1 MQAEAAH
8 IAQWLHTI
16 LPAGASLTA
25 DSRSIKKGD
34 AFFAFPG
41 ANNDGRSF
49 VQAAI
54 NAGASAILL
63 DDSSTDVLQ
72 GSSAISPFSG
82 KTTPAKSVRQL
93 KHKAGGIASAFF
105 GSPSSKLDVLA
116 FTGTSGKTSCS
127 TWYSELSCIL
137 GKPCAVIGTRGA
149 GLPYMR
155 NPEVPGFN
163 SLECKPLESTQLRAF
178 GLTTPE
184 AITLQGFFREFVDAK
199 IPSVAIE
206 ASSIALNEGRLNGTT
221 IQTAVFTNLSLDHLD
236 YHRTMQAYGQAKAAL
251 FAWPSLTHVV
261 INIDDRAADQM
272 LAGVQGSI
280 KKILVS
286 TAPIEATTKHQVGQ
300 AAGEIKRL
308 FATNIVFSGNGV
320 SLTVDGDFGTCQARF
335 QIAGLFNV
343 SNYLSVAAC
352 ALVRGYNLDQVV
364 AGLEQLTPV
373 EGRMQT
379 LGGDNQLLA
388 VIDYAHKPDALEK
401 VLEALKMQASDRGG
415 KLWCVFG
422 CGGNRDTS
430 KRPQMGAIAQR
441 LADTVVVTSD
451 NPRLENPADIIDQ
464 IVAGMQCASSV
475 VIEADRKD
483 AITWTIKNAAQDD
496 VVLIAGKGHEAYQEI
511 NGVQFPFSDFKLVS
525 ALLNDQKTLVQNK
538 QITKSAAC

>member
-8 IAQWLHTI
+8 IAQWLHAV
-16 LPAGASLTA
+16 LPNGAGLTA
-25 DSRSIKKGD
+25 DSRSVKKGD

-41 ANNDGRSF
+41 ASHDGRAF

-54 NAGASAILL
+54 NAGASAIVL
-63 DDSSTDVLQ
+63 DDSASDALQ
-72 GSSAISPFSG
+72 ALSLVKPLANR
-82 KTTPAKSVRQL
+82 TTPSKSVHQL
-93 KHKAGGIASAFF
+93 KHKAGAIASAFF
-105 GSPSSKLDVLA
+105 GSPSSKLDVIA

-127 TWYSELSCIL
+127 TWYSELSRSL

-149 GLPYMR
+149 G
-155 NPEVPGFN
+155 VPDL
-163 SLECKPLESTQLRAF
+163 LEPNMPSQIALKTF

-184 AITLQGFFREFVDAK
+184 AIVLQGFFREFVDAK
-199 IPSVAIE
+199 IVSVAIE
-206 ASSIALNEGRLNGTT
+206 ASSIALDQGRLNGTT
-221 IQTAVFTNLSLDHLD
+221 IQTAVFTNLSFDHLD
-236 YHRTMQAYGQAKAAL
+236 YHGTMQAYGQAKAAL
-251 FAWPSLTHVV
+251 FAWPSLAHVV
-261 INIDDRAADQM
+261 INIDDPAAEHM
-272 LAGVQGSI
+272 LAAVQGAVKI
-280 KKILVS
+280 ILVS
-286 TAPIEATTKHQVGQ
+286 TAPIGLATQHQLGS
-300 AAGEIKRL
+300 ADGEIKRL

-320 SLTVDGDFGTCQARF
+320 SLTVDGDFGTRQAVF
-335 QIAGLFNV
+335 KIAGLFNV

-352 ALVRGYNLDQVV
+352 ALLRGYSLDQVV

-379 LGGDNQLLA
+379 IGGDNQVLA

-430 KRPQMGAIAQR
+430 KRPKMGAIAQR

-451 NPRLENPADIIDQ
+451 NPRQENPADIIDQ
-464 IVAGMQCASSV
+464 IVAGMRISPSV

-483 AITWTIKNAAQDD
+483 AITWAIKNAAQEDI
-496 VVLIAGKGHEAYQEI
+496 VLVAGKGHEAYQEI
-511 NGVQFPFSDFKLVS
+511 NGVQHPFSDIELVNT
-525 ALLNDQKTLVQNK
+525 LLNNPSVPIQNE
-538 QITKSAAC
+538 QIVKSAAC